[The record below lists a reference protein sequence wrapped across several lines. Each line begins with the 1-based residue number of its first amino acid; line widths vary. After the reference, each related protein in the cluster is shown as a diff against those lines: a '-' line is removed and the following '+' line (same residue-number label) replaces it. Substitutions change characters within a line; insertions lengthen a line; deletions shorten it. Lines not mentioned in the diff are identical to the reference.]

1 MADFARTVTG
11 HAGYR
16 VPTDDPSFKGADYVA
31 MQNLKESLSH
41 DGAATG
47 SGGFKLDV
55 DQMRALLPQWQELR
69 DKLDDLR
76 REAHYLRQVTPPAE
90 DEASMA
96 HHQAAVAHADLYQRS
111 IKDQWTYADGY
122 VKALEKMIADYE
134 HGDRSSAD
142 VLKNLGAALS

>member
-41 DGAATG
+41 GGAATG

-69 DKLDDLR
+69 DKLSGL
-76 REAHYLRQVTPPAE
+76 AQSAQNLRQVKSPAE

-96 HHQAAVAHADLYQRS
+96 HHRAALVHADLYRRS
-111 IKDQWTYADGY
+111 IEDQFNYADGY
-122 VKALEKMIADYE
+122 VNALVKMIADYE
-134 HGDRSSAD
+134 HGDSSSAD
-142 VLKNLGAALS
+142 VLKSLGTALS